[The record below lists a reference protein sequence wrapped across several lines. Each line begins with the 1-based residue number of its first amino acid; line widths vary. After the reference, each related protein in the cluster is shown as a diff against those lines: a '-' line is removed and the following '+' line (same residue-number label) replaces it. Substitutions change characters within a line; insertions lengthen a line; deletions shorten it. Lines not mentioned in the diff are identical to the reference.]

1 MKITFKFFDKSVTK
15 SDFLKIIDL
24 YADVNEF
31 DKMASTFAEKNQEF
45 AKSTTDNAAQS
56 GKKKKQ
62 SPFQGMYY
70 CF

>member
-1 MKITFKFFDKSVTK
+1 
-15 SDFLKIIDL
+15 
-24 YADVNEF
+24 
-31 DKMASTFAEKNQEF
+31 MASTFAEKNQEF

-70 CF
+70 CKVGCEVSKYKISLVFEKIMNSPKAFFFVF

>member
-1 MKITFKFFDKSVTK
+1 
-15 SDFLKIIDL
+15 
-24 YADVNEF
+24 
-31 DKMASTFAEKNQEF
+31 MASTFAEKNQEF
-45 AKSTTDNAAQS
+45 AKSTKDNAAQS

>member
-1 MKITFKFFDKSVTK
+1 
-15 SDFLKIIDL
+15 
-24 YADVNEF
+24 
-31 DKMASTFAEKNQEF
+31 MASTFAEKNQEF

-70 CF
+70 GWFSVRICKYKPGYKSHDLL

>member
-1 MKITFKFFDKSVTK
+1 MTFWK
-15 SDFLKIIDL
+15 LLPCID
-24 YADVNEF
+24 VKEF

>member
-1 MKITFKFFDKSVTK
+1 
-15 SDFLKIIDL
+15 
-24 YADVNEF
+24 
-31 DKMASTFAEKNQEF
+31 MASTFAEKNQEF

-70 CF
+70 GASLYYGKVNYQNCTYL

>member
-1 MKITFKFFDKSVTK
+1 
-15 SDFLKIIDL
+15 
-24 YADVNEF
+24 
-31 DKMASTFAEKNQEF
+31 MASTFAEKNQEF

-70 CF
+70 EVFKHKISSVFEKIMNASKAFF